1 MVTSK
6 ILVLI
11 MILLMLMI
19 LKTFDEKKKKHSVNE
34 DTQISLKIG
43 FCRINNFIKFRKRK
57 IAQLYFN
64 E

>member
-1 MVTSK
+1 M

-19 LKTFDEKKKKHSVNE
+19 LKTFDEKKKHSVNE

-43 FCRINNFIKFRKRK
+43 FCRINNFIKSRKRK
-57 IAQLYFN
+57 IAKLYFN